1 MVDKKILNW
10 KAANTS
16 IIIIPRKRLRG
27 APFPQR
33 TQPGKELLHFAGV
46 FVKVF
51 IVCNSFP
58 LYLSGW
64 QNLQLG
70 NVLIQ
75 HYPWTLSLFITGI
88 KIVPNGHSRQ
98 GKLNTR
104 KDSIQF
110 PIKFRR
116 KANNFRDNRSWTGT
130 HTNSTPQIILFSPK
144 LILTAAISSESW
156 NLHPQSSS
164 TPANPTCINSSII
177 WFSPDWKM

>member
-1 MVDKKILNW
+1 MKQQGKCWVFFHSRLQFCGKQALCPRKVILISRGILSPALWQYFILWSCRSLLNSLPLPPLCSICYTPANKENSSQGLSKTPFSFTRAIRDIHVKVKSMVDKKILNC

-16 IIIIPRKRLRG
+16 IIIIPRKWLRG

-33 TQPGKELLHFAGV
+33 TQSGKELLHFAGV

-75 HYPWTLSLFITGI
+75 HYP
-88 KIVPNGHSRQ
+88 
-98 GKLNTR
+98 
-104 KDSIQF
+104 
-110 PIKFRR
+110 
-116 KANNFRDNRSWTGT
+116 
-130 HTNSTPQIILFSPK
+130 
-144 LILTAAISSESW
+144 
-156 NLHPQSSS
+156 
-164 TPANPTCINSSII
+164 
-177 WFSPDWKM
+177 